1 MREIEAT
8 TGPWKVERHYDGFR
22 GVYAADEK
30 VICLFDDPW
39 YEPDASANPWQNAEF
54 IAQAR
59 DDVPWLLAE
68 LVAVRA
74 ERDALLQQIEDWENW
89 SNDLTEFIPAYYDGD
104 ETQEAIILRWAA
116 DVGAERDALQD
127 AMYQAWTVIANARD
141 WLLDDDQAK
150 QWVLAAQRWRDEQLH
165 PVLDRAGRLL
175 QPGPESGQP

>member
-1 MREIEAT
+1 MTTNNREQEIRMREIEAT

-74 ERDALLQQIEDWENW
+74 ERDAL
-89 SNDLTEFIPAYYDGD
+89 
-104 ETQEAIILRWAA
+104 
-116 DVGAERDALQD
+116 QD